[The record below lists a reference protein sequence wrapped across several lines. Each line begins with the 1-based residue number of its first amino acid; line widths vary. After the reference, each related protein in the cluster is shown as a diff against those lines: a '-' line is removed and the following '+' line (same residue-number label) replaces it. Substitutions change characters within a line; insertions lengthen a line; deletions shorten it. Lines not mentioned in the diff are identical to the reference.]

1 MDDHRFYR
9 VFGSISAH
17 CVRDICLTER
27 KLKTQITKPKHHT
40 VSEAKNT
47 KPYRDL
53 EERTAE
59 FAKRIIRLCQALPK
73 NQINNP
79 LISQIIRSAGSVGA
93 NYREANEGLGK
104 KDFLYRLRI
113 ARKEAKETSYW
124 LDLIEESNKSFRER
138 MKPLFQEVIELR
150 NILSSIITKAT

>member
-1 MDDHRFYR
+1 M
-9 VFGSISAH
+9 
-17 CVRDICLTER
+17 
-27 KLKTQITKPKHHT
+27 
-40 VSEAKNT
+40 SEIKNT

-124 LDLIEESNKSFRER
+124 LDLIEESNKSFQER
-138 MKPLFQEVIELR
+138 MKPLFQEVVELR
-150 NILSSIITKAT
+150 NILSSIITKAM